1 MSTSSIGKYN
11 ISSYIDELVPDHVES
26 SFPDLVNFLK
36 TYALYLERTNK
47 SGFYLNALDIQRDI
61 DFVEDSLLTELQN

>member
-1 MSTSSIGKYN
+1 MSTTSIGKYN

-36 TYALYLERTNK
+36 TYALYLERQINPG
-47 SGFYLNALDIQRDI
+47 SISML
-61 DFVEDSLLTELQN
+61 

>member
-1 MSTSSIGKYN
+1 MGLGKYN

-26 SFPDLVNFLK
+26 TYPDLVAFLK
-36 TYALYLERTNK
+36 TYALYLERENL

-61 DFVEDSLLTELQN
+61 DYVEEHLKSKI